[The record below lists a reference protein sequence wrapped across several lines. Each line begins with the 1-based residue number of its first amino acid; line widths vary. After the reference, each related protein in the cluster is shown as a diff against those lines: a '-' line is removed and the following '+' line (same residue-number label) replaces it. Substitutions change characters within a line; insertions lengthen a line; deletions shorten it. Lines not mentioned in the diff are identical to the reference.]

1 MKPEHIKEAAELLFR
16 ASAELKPI
24 GEALTV
30 KYPDITIED
39 AYQIQLENVNAKL
52 RAGQVIVGKKI
63 GLTSRAMQNMLG
75 VPEPDYGHL
84 FDDMVGEEEFPISL
98 STLLQPKVEA
108 EIAFILKDE
117 LRGPGVT
124 LTKVLQA
131 TEGVIPSFEIIDSRI
146 KDWKIKI
153 QDTVADNASSAM
165 VILGSSLVPVK
176 EVDLKHIGMVLE
188 KNGEII
194 DTAAG
199 AAALGHPALAVAWL
213 ANKLA
218 QYDLS
223 LKPGEIILSGSLTKA
238 YEITGNDIFVATFN
252 GLGKVKAVFKD

>member
-1 MKPEHIKEAAELLFR
+1 MNSEQIKEAADLLLQ
-16 ASAELKPI
+16 AGQELKPI
-24 GEALTV
+24 DALTN

-39 AYQIQLENVNAKL
+39 AYKIQLENVSKKVNSGKT
-52 RAGQVIVGKKI
+52 IVGKKI
-63 GLTSRAMQNMLG
+63 GLTSRAMQSMLG

-84 FDDMVGEEEFPISL
+84 LDDMVGEEELPIEL

-108 EIAFILKDE
+108 EIAFVLKDE
-117 LRGPGVT
+117 LKGPGVT
-124 LTKVLQA
+124 LAKVLQA

-153 QDTVADNASSAM
+153 QDTIADNASSAM
-165 VILGSSLVPVK
+165 VILGSQLVPIK
-176 EVDLKHIGMVLE
+176 EVDLKHMGMVLE
-188 KNGEII
+188 KNGQII

-199 AAALGHPALAVAWL
+199 AEALGHPALAVAWL

-218 QYDLS
+218 QYDIS

-238 YEITGNDIFVATFN
+238 YEVTGNDTFLATFA
-252 GLGKVKAVFKD
+252 GLGTVKAVFQD